1 MSPSLKQAKW
11 NINKPRRLSAFSK
24 NQTLL
29 ERKQIWSQLTT
40 LLLKLVRMLS
50 NFNQSKAKFKNSQL
64 KMAPA
69 NLNKS
74 NLKNKSLLINEQ
86 LMKMCKQS
94 SLSVKLNL
102 LIWIFLSRRF
112 LKLSMTTNPQK
123 WKISPKK
130 KLRCKM
136 KAMMKKILQPRIR
149 SFLLGMTT

>member
-1 MSPSLKQAKW
+1 MSPSLKKTKW

-29 ERKQIWSQLTT
+29 ERKQIWSQLST
-40 LLLKLVRMLS
+40 LLINLVRMLS

-123 WKISPKK
+123 
-130 KLRCKM
+130 
-136 KAMMKKILQPRIR
+136 
-149 SFLLGMTT
+149 